1 MNTIDKL
8 LEQKKTLE
16 ARIRHELKR
25 EQEKQRARIYLLA
38 AEAGISNLSDE
49 VLKAAFFR
57 LAKAHQ
63 QEKAGGVSDD

>member
-8 LEQKKTLE
+8 LEQKKALE
-16 ARIRHELKR
+16 WRIRREQKR

-38 AEAGISNLSDE
+38 AETGISNLSNE

-57 LAKAHQ
+57 IAEAHKQ
-63 QEKAGGVSDD
+63 QKMGA

>member
-1 MNTIDKL
+1 MNAIDKL

-16 ARIRHELKR
+16 ARIRRELKR

-38 AEAGISNLSDE
+38 AETGISNLSDE

-57 LAKAHQ
+57 LAEAHKQ
-63 QEKAGGVSDD
+63 KKTEGVSDD